1 MFNLSEPRHFR
12 KMVAGLC
19 MVLSPL
25 FLLASV
31 IVHPR
36 SEPEAGAQL
45 AVVAA
50 NQGAWYAAHLLALIA
65 LVLAIPAVLGFM
77 HMLRERQVAY
87 GHVGGALALL
97 GIVAWTG
104 LMALELVVWQMV
116 KGDADPAQMAS
127 LLERVTEA
135 TGIFVPL
142 FVMGIALALGL
153 IVLAAGLYR
162 ARAVPTW
169 SAALLAI
176 GIVVLYVGG
185 ALFMSEALAII
196 GAAILLVGEGAI
208 GMLVLGETDAEWE
221 HTPRSPSFRPLAGA
235 R

>member
-36 SEPEAGAQL
+36 TEPEAGGQL
-45 AVVAA
+45 AIVAA
-50 NQGAWYAAHLLALIA
+50 NQDAWYVAHLLALVS
-65 LVLAIPAVLGFM
+65 LLLAIPVVLGFM
-77 HMLRERQVAY
+77 HMLREREVAY

-97 GIVAWTG
+97 GVVAWTG
-104 LMALELVVWQMV
+104 LIAMEFVVWQMV
-116 KGDADPAQMAS
+116 KGDADPAQMSA
-127 LLERVTEA
+127 LLERVNAA
-135 TGIFVPL
+135 TGIVLPF

-162 ARAVPTW
+162 ARAVHTW
-169 SAALLAI
+169 SAALVAV
-176 GIVVLYVGG
+176 GIVVLYVGV
-185 ALFMSEALAII
+185 LMMSQPLAII
-196 GAAILLVGEGAI
+196 GAAALLVGEAAI
-208 GMLVLGETDAEWE
+208 GMLVLGETDSEWE
-221 HTPRSPSFRPLAGA
+221 HTPRSPHFRPLAGA

>member
-36 SEPEAGAQL
+36 TEPEAGGQL
-45 AVVAA
+45 AIVAA
-50 NQGAWYAAHLLALIA
+50 NQDTWYIAHLLALVS
-65 LVLAIPAVLGFM
+65 LLLAIPVVLGFM
-77 HMLRERQVAY
+77 HMLREREVAY

-97 GIVAWTG
+97 GVVAWTG
-104 LMALELVVWQMV
+104 LIAMEFVVWQMV
-116 KGDADPAQMAS
+116 KADADPAQMSA
-127 LLERVTEA
+127 LLERVNEA
-135 TGIFVPL
+135 TGIVLPF

-169 SAALLAI
+169 SAALVAV
-176 GIVVLYVGG
+176 GIVALYVGV
-185 ALFMSEALAII
+185 LMMSQPLAII
-196 GAAILLVGEGAI
+196 GAAVLLVGEAAI
-208 GMLVLGETDAEWE
+208 GMLVLGETDSEWE
-221 HTPRSPSFRPLAGA
+221 HTPRSPHFRPLAGA

>member
-1 MFNLSEPRHFR
+1 
-12 KMVAGLC
+12 

-36 SEPEAGAQL
+36 TEPEAGGQL
-45 AVVAA
+45 AIVAA
-50 NQGAWYAAHLLALIA
+50 NQDTWYIAHLLALVS
-65 LVLAIPAVLGFM
+65 LLLAIPVVLGFM
-77 HMLRERQVAY
+77 HMLREREVAY

-97 GIVAWTG
+97 GVVAWTG
-104 LMALELVVWQMV
+104 LIAMEFVVWQMV
-116 KGDADPAQMAS
+116 KADADPAQMSA
-127 LLERVTEA
+127 LLERVNEA
-135 TGIFVPL
+135 TGIVLPF

-169 SAALLAI
+169 SAALVAV
-176 GIVVLYVGG
+176 GIVALYVGV
-185 ALFMSEALAII
+185 LMMSQPLAII
-196 GAAILLVGEGAI
+196 GAAVLVVGEAAI
-208 GMLVLGETDAEWE
+208 GMLVLGETDSEWE
-221 HTPRSPSFRPLAGA
+221 HTPRSPHFRPLAGA

>member
-19 MVLSPL
+19 LVLSPL

-36 SEPEAGAQL
+36 TEPEAGGQL
-45 AVVAA
+45 AIVAA
-50 NQGAWYAAHLLALIA
+50 NQDAWYVAHLLALVS
-65 LVLAIPAVLGFM
+65 LLLAIPVVLGFM
-77 HMLRERQVAY
+77 HMLREREVAY

-97 GIVAWTG
+97 GVVAWTG
-104 LMALELVVWQMV
+104 LIAMEFVVWQMV
-116 KGDADPAQMAS
+116 KGDADPAQMSA
-127 LLERVTEA
+127 LLERVNAA
-135 TGIFVPL
+135 TGIVLPF

-162 ARAVPTW
+162 ARAVHTW
-169 SAALLAI
+169 SAALVAV
-176 GIVVLYVGG
+176 GIVVLYVGV
-185 ALFMSEALAII
+185 LMMSQPLAII
-196 GAAILLVGEGAI
+196 GAAALLVGEAAI
-208 GMLVLGETDAEWE
+208 GMLVLGETDSEWE
-221 HTPRSPSFRPLAGA
+221 HTPRSPHFRPLAGA

>member
-36 SEPEAGAQL
+36 TEPEAGGQL
-45 AVVAA
+45 AIVAA
-50 NQGAWYAAHLLALIA
+50 NQDTWYIAHLLALVS
-65 LVLAIPAVLGFM
+65 LLLAIPVVLGFM
-77 HMLRERQVAY
+77 HMLREREVAY

-97 GIVAWTG
+97 GVVAWTG
-104 LMALELVVWQMV
+104 LIAMEFVVWQMV
-116 KGDADPAQMAS
+116 KADADPAQMSA
-127 LLERVTEA
+127 LLERVNEA
-135 TGIFVPL
+135 TGIVLPF

-169 SAALLAI
+169 SAALVAV
-176 GIVVLYVGG
+176 GIVALYVGV
-185 ALFMSEALAII
+185 LMMSQPLAII
-196 GAAILLVGEGAI
+196 GTAVLLVGEAAI
-208 GMLVLGETDAEWE
+208 GMLVLGETDSEWE
-221 HTPRSPSFRPLAGA
+221 HTPRSPHFRPLAGA

>member
-36 SEPEAGAQL
+36 TEPEAGGQL
-45 AVVAA
+45 AIVAA
-50 NQGAWYAAHLLALIA
+50 NQDTWYIAHLLALVS
-65 LVLAIPAVLGFM
+65 LLLAIPVVLGFM
-77 HMLRERQVAY
+77 HMLREREVAY

-97 GIVAWTG
+97 GVVAWTG
-104 LMALELVVWQMV
+104 LIAMEFVVWQMV
-116 KGDADPAQMAS
+116 KADADPAQMSA
-127 LLERVTEA
+127 LLERVNEA
-135 TGIFVPL
+135 TGIVLPF

-169 SAALLAI
+169 SAALVAV
-176 GIVVLYVGG
+176 GIVALYVGV
-185 ALFMSEALAII
+185 LMMSQPLAII
-196 GAAILLVGEGAI
+196 GAAVLLVGEAAI
-208 GMLVLGETDAEWE
+208 GMLVLGETDSEWE
-221 HTPRSPSFRPLAGA
+221 HTPRSPHYRPLAGA

>member
-19 MVLSPL
+19 LVLSPL

-36 SEPEAGAQL
+36 TEPEAGGQL
-45 AVVAA
+45 AIVAA
-50 NQGAWYAAHLLALIA
+50 NQDAWYVAHLLALVS
-65 LVLAIPAVLGFM
+65 LLLAIPVVLGFM
-77 HMLRERQVAY
+77 HMLREREVAY

-97 GIVAWTG
+97 GVVAWTG
-104 LMALELVVWQMV
+104 LIAMEFVVWQMV
-116 KGDADPAQMAS
+116 KGDADPAQMSA
-127 LLERVTEA
+127 LLERVNAA
-135 TGIFVPL
+135 TGIVLPF

-162 ARAVPTW
+162 ARAVHTW
-169 SAALLAI
+169 SAALVAV
-176 GIVVLYVGG
+176 GIVVLYVGVVM
-185 ALFMSEALAII
+185 MSQPLAII
-196 GAAILLVGEGAI
+196 GAAALLVGEAAI
-208 GMLVLGETDAEWE
+208 GMLVLGETDSEWE
-221 HTPRSPSFRPLAGA
+221 HTPRSPHFRPLAGA

>member
-36 SEPEAGAQL
+36 TEPEAGGQL
-45 AVVAA
+45 AIVAA
-50 NQGAWYAAHLLALIA
+50 NQDAWYVAHLLALVS
-65 LVLAIPAVLGFM
+65 LLLAIPVVLGFM
-77 HMLRERQVAY
+77 HMLREREVAY

-97 GIVAWTG
+97 GVVAWTG
-104 LMALELVVWQMV
+104 LIAMEFVVWQMV
-116 KGDADPAQMAS
+116 KGDADPAQMSA
-127 LLERVTEA
+127 LLERVNAA
-135 TGIFVPL
+135 TGIVLPF

-162 ARAVPTW
+162 ARAVHTW
-169 SAALLAI
+169 SAALVAL
-176 GIVVLYVGG
+176 GIVVLYVGV
-185 ALFMSEALAII
+185 LMMSQPLAII
-196 GAAILLVGEGAI
+196 GAAALLVGEAAI
-208 GMLVLGETDAEWE
+208 GMLVLGETDSEWE
-221 HTPRSPSFRPLAGA
+221 HTPRSPHFRPLAGA

>member
-36 SEPEAGAQL
+36 TEPEAGGQL
-45 AVVAA
+45 AIVAA
-50 NQGAWYAAHLLALIA
+50 NQDAWYVAHVLALVS
-65 LVLAIPAVLGFM
+65 LLLAIPVVLGFM
-77 HMLRERQVAY
+77 HMLREREVAY

-97 GIVAWTG
+97 GVVAWTG
-104 LMALELVVWQMV
+104 LIAMEFVVWQMV
-116 KGDADPAQMAS
+116 KGDADPAQMSA
-127 LLERVTEA
+127 LLERVNAA
-135 TGIFVPL
+135 TGIVLPF

-162 ARAVPTW
+162 ARAVHTW
-169 SAALLAI
+169 SAALVAV
-176 GIVVLYVGG
+176 GIVVLYVGV
-185 ALFMSEALAII
+185 LMMSQPLAII
-196 GAAILLVGEGAI
+196 GAAALLVGEAAI
-208 GMLVLGETDAEWE
+208 GMLVLGETDSEWE
-221 HTPRSPSFRPLAGA
+221 HTPRSPHFRPLAGA

>member
-36 SEPEAGAQL
+36 TEPEAGGQL
-45 AVVAA
+45 AIVAA
-50 NQGAWYAAHLLALIA
+50 NQDAWYVAHLLALVS
-65 LVLAIPAVLGFM
+65 LLLAIPVVLGFM
-77 HMLRERQVAY
+77 HMLREREVAY

-97 GIVAWTG
+97 GVVAWTG
-104 LMALELVVWQMV
+104 LIAMEFVVWQMV
-116 KGDADPAQMAS
+116 KGDADPAQMSA
-127 LLERVTEA
+127 LLERVNAA
-135 TGIFVPL
+135 TGIVLPF

-162 ARAVPTW
+162 ARAVHTW
-169 SAALLAI
+169 SAALVAV
-176 GIVVLYVGG
+176 GIVVLYVGV
-185 ALFMSEALAII
+185 LMMSQPLAII
-196 GAAILLVGEGAI
+196 GAAALLVGEAAI
-208 GMLVLGETDAEWE
+208 GMLVLGETDSEWE
-221 HTPRSPSFRPLAGA
+221 HTPRSPHFRPLAGV

>member
-19 MVLSPL
+19 MVLFPL

-36 SEPEAGAQL
+36 TEPEAGGQL
-45 AVVAA
+45 AIVAA
-50 NQGAWYAAHLLALIA
+50 NQDAWYIAHLLALVS
-65 LVLAIPAVLGFM
+65 LLLAIPAVLGFM
-77 HMLRERQVAY
+77 HMLREREVAY

-97 GIVAWTG
+97 GVLAWTG
-104 LMALELVVWQMV
+104 LIAMEFVVWQMV
-116 KGDADPAQMAS
+116 KADADPAQMSA
-127 LLERVTEA
+127 LLERVNEA
-135 TGIFVPL
+135 TGIVLPF

-169 SAALLAI
+169 SAALVGV
-176 GIVVLYVGG
+176 GIVVLYAGG
-185 ALFMSEALAII
+185 VLATSPALTII
-196 GAAILLVGEGAI
+196 GAAVLLVGEAAI
-208 GMLVLGETDAEWE
+208 GMLVLGETDSEWE
-221 HTPRSPSFRPLAGA
+221 HTPRSPHFRPLAGA